1 MDISAVLIAKYPGNQ
16 WTLDGDDYAGL
27 TWLSDS
33 PKPTEAEI
41 EALWPEVQYEIDYAQ
56 VEQARA
62 QAYRET
68 SDPIF
73 FEYQRGDA
81 TEGEWLAAVQ
91 AVKTAH
97 PYPVAP

>member
-1 MDISAVLIAKYPGNQ
+1 MDIALVLSVKFLGAE
-16 WTLDGDDYAGL
+16 WTLDGDEYSGL

-33 PKPTEAEI
+33 KKPTEAELL
-41 EALWPEVQYEIDYAQ
+41 ALWPT
-56 VEQARA
+56 VEAEEAHRLVEEARA

-73 FEYQRGDA
+73 FQWQRGDA
-81 TEGEWLAAVQ
+81 TEAEWLSAVE

-97 PYPVAP
+97 PYPKA

>member
-1 MDISAVLIAKYPGNQ
+1 MDIAKILTTKYPGTL
-16 WTLDGDDYAGL
+16 WSLDGDDYSGL

-33 PKPTEAEI
+33 PKPTEKALQ
-41 EALWPEVQYEIDYAQ
+41 ALWPEVQHEVAMER

-73 FEYQRGDA
+73 FEYQRGDK
-81 TEGEWLAAVQ
+81 TERNGWLRS
-91 AVKTAH
+91 KR
-97 PYPVAP
+97 

>member
-1 MDISAVLIAKYPGNQ
+1 MDIIRILERKYLGSN
-16 WTLDGDDYAGL
+16 WTLNGDDYSGL

-33 PKPTEAEI
+33 PKPTEAEL
-41 EALWPEVQYEIDYAQ
+41 EALWPEVQYENAYKS

-73 FEYQRGDA
+73 FQYQRGDA
-81 TEGEWLAAVQ
+81 TEAEWLAAVQ
-91 AVKTAH
+91 AVKDQH
-97 PYPVAP
+97 PYPEAV

>member
-1 MDISAVLIAKYPGNQ
+1 MDVSLILLTKYPDAVWVLSNNN
-16 WTLDGDDYAGL
+16 YEGL

-33 PKPTEAEI
+33 PKPTEAELL
-41 EALWPEVQYEIDYAQ
+41 ALWPEVEYETAYAR
-56 VEQARA
+56 VEQVRA

-81 TEGEWLAAVQ
+81 TEQEWLDAVE

-97 PYPVAP
+97 PYPEA